1 MDDGGVTRHGPG
13 ILDFAPM
20 PGRVLITGGSGFIGT
35 NLVERFRT
43 EADAVLSLDERPPQH
58 PEHAALWHRV
68 DPLDARQ
75 VEREFEEFAPTHV
88 LHFGARTDLDGTR
101 LLDYDLNLRG
111 VTRVIEAVRRTP
123 SIERVMFASSRMVCR
138 IDHRPSAPDEYSPPN
153 PYGESKMVGELLV
166 REARLECP
174 WLIVRPTSIWGPW
187 FGVPYKTFFMSIA
200 AGRYVNVRGQVV
212 DKSFGYVGNTV
223 HEVVRLLAAPADQV
237 TGRMFYLADYPP
249 INVGEMAEYI
259 RGRIG
264 APALRT
270 VPRPVLE
277 PLAKG
282 GDVLK
287 RLGWRNPP
295 LTTFRLDNLVTEM
308 VFDLSATR
316 EIAGDLPY
324 TMQAGVDLTVDWLRA
339 RGEV

>member
-1 MDDGGVTRHGPG
+1 VDDRGVAGHRHG

-35 NLVERFRT
+35 NLVERFRHT
-43 EADAVLSLDERPPQH
+43 ADAVASLDERPPQQ
-58 PEHAALWHRV
+58 PEHAPFWRRL
-68 DPLDARQ
+68 DPLDGAAVRA
-75 VEREFEEFAPTHV
+75 EFERFAPTHV
-88 LHFGARTDLDGTR
+88 LHFGARTDLDGKR

-111 VTRVIEAVRRTP
+111 VTHVIDAVRNTP
-123 SIERVMFASSRMVCR
+123 SVERVMFASSRMVCR
-138 IDHRPSAPDEYSPPN
+138 IDHRPASDDEYSPPN

-166 REARLECP
+166 REARLDVP
-174 WLIVRPTSIWGPW
+174 WLLVRPTSIWGPW
-187 FGVPYKTFFMSIA
+187 FDIPYKTFFMSIA
-200 AGRYVNVRGQVV
+200 RGRYVNVRGQMV
-212 DKSFGYVGNTV
+212 DKSFGFVGNTV
-223 HEVVRLLAAPADQV
+223 HEIARLLEAPAEDV
-237 TGRMFYLADYPP
+237 GGRTFYLADYPP

-264 APALRT
+264 APPLRT

-282 GDVLK
+282 GDALK
-287 RLGWRNPP
+287 KVGWRNPP

-308 VFDLSATR
+308 VFDLSATQA
-316 EIAGDLPY
+316 IAGDLPY
-324 TMQAGVDLTVDWLRA
+324 TMQEGVDLTVDWLRA